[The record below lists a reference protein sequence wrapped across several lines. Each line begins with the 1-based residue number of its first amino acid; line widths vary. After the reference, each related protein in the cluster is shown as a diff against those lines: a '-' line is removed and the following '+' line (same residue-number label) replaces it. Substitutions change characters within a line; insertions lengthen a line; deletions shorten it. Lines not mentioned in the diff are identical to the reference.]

1 MKRIMARQL
10 LMYPIET
17 LWNSLAGEFILVM
30 DDGEILTNARAVL
43 YSSYFWE
50 YHRVFPNTPLL
61 LKHHVESVLKG
72 KSLSANTHTDLL
84 SNIYIDVINNNDMAD
99 PAKRQIPMRMVYQ
112 ITNNLY
118 NDLIIKCRSSI
129 VSIDILDFIEV
140 LEQPE
145 VSKAMATVVATPES
159 IEETYN
165 IITNTLMNSP
175 ALKENLLSIMVKSKL
190 VNRNQVLQCLGPRGY
205 PTDIN
210 SVIFP
215 TPILR
220 GYTQGLR
227 SMHDLMIES
236 RSCAKSLF
244 FAEQPLQDAEYFA
257 RRLQLLAMTV
267 ENVHYNDCGS
277 EEYLVMRVKPPI
289 YENGKM
295 VYEGDLEN
303 MIGKYYL
310 DEESNTIK
318 CITRQST
325 HLNDKMIKIRSVT
338 AGCKH
343 PDPAGLCYICLGK
356 LADNVTNGTNIG
368 HASGATLTQQTS
380 QSVLSTKHLD
390 GSSVLEPIMLDA
402 DARPFFIVNQD
413 TSSYHMNPDVL
424 SHAQTVKLIVADS
437 DLFGLNDINLIK
449 NVRDI
454 SISRISKIDT
464 VSVEITNGDI
474 TESYPVSV
482 LFKGRYG
489 MLTHEFLEY
498 IKEFKWRTDSL
509 NNAVFDITSLPNDV
523 PIITLPNKQYS
534 MSDHSASVA
543 NIIEARIAD
552 LTERGEEATAA
563 GTLIELFDTV
573 NDKLKVNL
581 SLLDVLIYSAM
592 VISGENNNYGLP
604 KPGTTK
610 GLGVTT
616 RTIPNRSLS
625 AAYAFEDVYETITK
639 PKSFFDFGRPSHPM
653 DVYVMPKEAVEDFKN
668 R

>member
-1 MKRIMARQL
+1 MKRISARQL
-10 LMYPIET
+10 LQYSTEQ

-30 DDGEILTNARAVL
+30 DDGEITTNARAVI

-72 KSLSANTHTDLL
+72 KSLSSDTHTCLL
-84 SNIYIDVINNNDMAD
+84 SNIYIDVVNNNGMED

-112 ITNNLY
+112 VTNNLY
-118 NDLIIKCRSSI
+118 NDLIVKCLDSV
-129 VSIDILDFIEV
+129 VSIDILDFINV

-145 VSKAMATVVATPES
+145 VHKAITTVVATPES

-165 IITNTLMNSP
+165 VISDTLMNSP
-175 ALKENLLSIMVKSKL
+175 ALKENLLSMMVKSKL

-220 GYTQGLR
+220 GYAQGMR
-227 SMHDLMIES
+227 SMHDLMVES
-236 RSCAKSLF
+236 RSCAKALF

-295 VYEGDLEN
+295 VYKGDLEN

-310 DEESNTIK
+310 DEETNTIK
-318 CITRQST
+318 CITHQSS
-325 HLNDKMIKIRSVT
+325 HLNDKVIKIRSIT

-343 PDPAGLCYICLGK
+343 PDPAGVCYICLGK

-390 GSSVLEPIMLDA
+390 GSSVLEPILLDPES
-402 DARPFFIVNQD
+402 RPFFVINQD
-413 TSSYHMNPDVL
+413 TSSYHINPDIL
-424 SHAQTVKLIVADS
+424 LYARSVKLIVSDK

-449 NVRDI
+449 NVREI

-464 VSVEITNGDI
+464 VSVEITTNDTI
-474 TESYPVSV
+474 ETYPVTV

-489 MLTHEFLEY
+489 MLSHEFLEY
-498 IKEFKWRTDSL
+498 IKEFKWRTDEL
-509 NNAVFDITSLPNDV
+509 NNAVFDITSISSDI

-543 NIIEARIAD
+543 DIIEARIAD
-552 LTERGEEATAA
+552 LTERGDESTPN

-573 NDKLKVNL
+573 NEKLKVNL

-592 VISGENNNYGLP
+592 VISGKDNNYGLP

-610 GLGVTT
+610 GLGVTS

-625 AAYAFEDVYETITK
+625 AAYAFEDVYETMTK
-639 PKSFFDFGRPSHPM
+639 PKSFFDLGRPSHPM
-653 DVYVMPKEAVEDFKN
+653 DVYLMPKEAVEDFKN